1 MIFRW
6 SGKQISEVSQVF
18 FLLKMTFFEIWAL
31 LKSFK
36 NDFPM
41 VRAQKKLRSFSSFF
55 LKNDPPENHEKT
67 TFRAFLETKGPRDPP
82 WMQER
87 QILFRIALTRA
98 LYDQTAP
105 QLCLFYVPRLVK
117 NPGWSKIRAGQKSG
131 LVIEKSRSRTR
142 TRVFLGYRWVSSVL
156 IFSF

>member
-1 MIFRW
+1 MRFGPSGNPSKIIFRW
-6 SGKQISEVSQVF
+6 SGSSISEVSQVF
-18 FLLKMTFFEIWAL
+18 FFFEIWAL

-41 VRAQKKLRSFSSFF
+41 VREKISEVSQVFF
-55 LKNDPPENHEKT
+55 CLKNDPPENHEKT

-105 QLCLFYVPRLVK
+105 QLCLFYVP
-117 NPGWSKIRAGQKSG
+117 G

>member
-1 MIFRW
+1 MVGKKKSQKFFIF
-6 SGKQISEVSQVF
+6 F
-18 FLLKMTFFEIWAL
+18 
-31 LKSFK
+31 
-36 NDFPM
+36 
-41 VRAQKKLRSFSSFF
+41 FF

-105 QLCLFYVPRLVK
+105 QLCLFYVPRLV
-117 NPGWSKIRAGQKSG
+117 
-131 LVIEKSRSRTR
+131 IEKSRSRTHAR
-142 TRVFLGYRWVSSVL
+142 AGKLFQNFGPH
-156 IFSF
+156 